1 MIRLNVDYGEFRDFV
16 AAKFHQQVEFDFVDE
31 RTVGITAN
39 VKIGIIPLSV
49 IVNLKVGNVSND
61 EIALSYGG
69 KYGVDLI
76 ITGVLT
82 FIKNKLSEYTDAV
95 VYNDD
100 KTITVRLSK
109 IGKLESA
116 LKYLSL
122 NDIRFNES
130 AVIIEANLL

>member
-1 MIRLNVDYGEFRDFV
+1 MLKLAV
-16 AAKFHQQVEFDFVDE
+16 
-31 RTVGITAN
+31 
-39 VKIGIIPLSV
+39 IPLSV
-49 IVNLKVGNVSND
+49 TVNLKVGNVSND